1 NQNVNTAAYMVN
13 AGVLKAGTVLYGL
26 IAGQISLM
34 SVAQIAGSATTGL
47 WSTAVTLFNAAWAA
61 NPIGLVIVAMAGLIA
76 AGTAL
81 WNWLNRD
88 SEETKKL
95 KAEQENLVAQTDEL
109 TKSVNEHAK
118 ARRDAVQENSSSS
131 KSYKALADEIVK
143 LSQVENKTAG
153 EKKNLQ
159 KKIEILNGA
168 VDSLNLAYDKNTNS
182 LSHNTQQ
189 LYDRIDAM
197 EAESQWATAQES
209 LLAIEQERVDLS
221 KQLTEVSKQRNEVTT
236 AQNITDGE
244 RQKLLGELAGKESEL
259 KIALENNRL
268 EYTSTAEAQSAA
280 AEVMAAAAE
289 AGSNRQVIAY
299 ENMSEAQKTAVDN
312 MRQRFQELLDTT
324 TNMFGQIEQKTAISV
339 EQINANLEANR
350 VATEQWATNLQ
361 VLAER
366 GVDQGIL
373 EQLRQMG
380 PEGAA
385 QTQVFVNATDAEL
398 AVLQENFRRNGEAA
412 KTALNSELS
421 SAGQEIPEGVRNL
434 VTNVSSGLQAELAAA
449 DFASLGKEIP
459 NGVGQGITAGT
470 QQSSEAARKMSEIT
484 KKAFQQDMGI
494 NSPSRVFTEYGGHIT
509 TGLANGIANNSST
522 PVGRVADL
530 ANNMKTPFLGFQN
543 YFVSIGSMAMQGLAA
558 GISLGSGS
566 ALSAAAIVAGQ
577 VKSTIQ
583 KALDIH

>member
-1 NQNVNTAAYMVN
+1 
-13 AGVLKAGTVLYGL
+13 
-26 IAGQISLM
+26 
-34 SVAQIAGSATTGL
+34 
-47 WSTAVTLFNAAWAA
+47 
-61 NPIGLVIVAMAGLIA
+61 
-76 AGTAL
+76 
-81 WNWLNRD
+81 
-88 SEETKKL
+88 
-95 KAEQENLVAQTDEL
+95 
-109 TKSVNEHAK
+109 
-118 ARRDAVQENSSSS
+118 
-131 KSYKALADEIVK
+131 
-143 LSQVENKTAG
+143 
-153 EKKNLQ
+153 
-159 KKIEILNGA
+159 
-168 VDSLNLAYDKNTNS
+168 
-182 LSHNTQQ
+182 
-189 LYDRIDAM
+189 
-197 EAESQWATAQES
+197 
-209 LLAIEQERVDLS
+209 
-221 KQLTEVSKQRNEVTT
+221 
-236 AQNITDGE
+236 
-244 RQKLLGELAGKESEL
+244 
-259 KIALENNRL
+259 
-268 EYTSTAEAQSAA
+268 
-280 AEVMAAAAE
+280 
-289 AGSNRQVIAY
+289 
-299 ENMSEAQKTAVDN
+299 NMSEAQKTAVDN

-583 KALDIH
+583 KALDIHSPSRVMRDEVGRFIPQGIALGIDEEASVVEKSMNRLKDSMLINAKPEVALGLDKNMGMQITVKQTSKQSISEKIELAMSKSNDMVQKALEVAEEAVKKPSYMVMDTGAMVGSIGKPISNYQDNKLKLQNMLEGRT